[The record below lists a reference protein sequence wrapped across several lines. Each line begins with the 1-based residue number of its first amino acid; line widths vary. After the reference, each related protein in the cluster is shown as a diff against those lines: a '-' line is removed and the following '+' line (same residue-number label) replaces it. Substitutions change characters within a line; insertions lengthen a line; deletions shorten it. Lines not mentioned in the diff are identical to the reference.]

1 MKDNKRCYRCNGEYD
16 ERYVDVP
23 CPDCGR
29 QYKKENEV
37 DLNQLV
43 KTDTKFL
50 NTIKSLEIPK
60 EYLGITWS
68 RETLDKDKEEDKSLR
83 IYQGFAQQLERV
95 HDIFESGLIP
105 PKSALVIAPIGYS
118 KVTWAYSCM
127 QQAVAH
133 GFSVAPLLDTVEL
146 KRLFVL
152 SSEKPNFKMF
162 GLTYE
167 DYIEK
172 DICFVAVTKSEYVGH
187 SWQTILDILDKRSRK
202 GLPTFII
209 SRYGVDAISK
219 WDYDG
224 QFKVLLEQG
233 GLRNSLKYPA
243 IISYSKTI

>member
-1 MKDNKRCYRCNGEYD
+1 MIKEERCFRCGGKFD
-16 ERYVDVP
+16 ERYVNEP
-23 CPDCGR
+23 CPECNR
-29 QYKKENEV
+29 QYKVDNEFNLEV
-37 DLNQLV
+37 LV
-43 KTDTKFL
+43 KQDNKFL
-50 NTIKSLEIPK
+50 NTIKNLEIPK
-60 EYLGITWS
+60 EYHGITWD
-68 RETLDKDKEEDKSLR
+68 RTVLDNDKSEDKSIR
-83 IYQGFAQQLERV
+83 AYKGFVEQLDRV
-95 HDIFESGLIP
+95 HRMFENGLIP

-127 QQAVAH
+127 QQAVAS

-146 KRLFVL
+146 KRLFIL
-152 SSEKPNFKMF
+152 SSDKPNFKMF

-172 DICFVAVTKSEYVGH
+172 DICFVTVTKSEYVGN

-233 GLRNSLKYPA
+233 GFRNSLKYPA